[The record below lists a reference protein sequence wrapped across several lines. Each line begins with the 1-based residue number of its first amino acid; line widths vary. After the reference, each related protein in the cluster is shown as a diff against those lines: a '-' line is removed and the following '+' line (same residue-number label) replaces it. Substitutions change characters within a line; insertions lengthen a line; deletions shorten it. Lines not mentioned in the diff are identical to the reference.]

1 MGQGHLLHE
10 CMHASYVYVHAFAGA
25 AAGGRHGRADYQAFI
40 GPGSPCTELLTGYN
54 GKFYVST

>member
-25 AAGGRHGRADYQAFI
+25 AAGGKHGRVDYQAFI
-40 GPGSPCTELLTGYN
+40 ASGSPCTELLTGYN
-54 GKFYVST
+54 G